1 VTCGKT
7 DSGIYLLVL
16 EVPRPFCAAVGRLGR
31 IALRAGR
38 YGYVGSAR
46 RGLVARLSRHRRPE
60 KPLRWHID
68 RLTAAAGPVGAVVW
82 PWQPGR
88 ECRLAEALQA
98 AGVGRLAASGFG
110 SSDCRCPGHLFVL
123 PDMDL
128 GTVADT
134 LSPLLDAG
142 TSRVVTF
149 PGGAADLRRRA
160 TADRPAG

>member
-1 VTCGKT
+1 MSWEPT
-7 DSGIYLLVL
+7 DSGVYLLVL
-16 EVPRPFCAAVGRLGR
+16 EVPRPFCAAVGCLGR
-31 IALRAGR
+31 ISLRAGR

-46 RGLVARLSRHRRPE
+46 RGLSARLSRHRRRK

-68 RLTAAAGPVGAVVW
+68 RVTAAADPVGAVVW

-98 AGVGRLAASGFG
+98 ASLGRLAASGFG

-123 PDMDL
+123 PDMGL
-128 GTVADT
+128 GAVADT

-142 TSRVVTF
+142 TSRVVLF
-149 PGGAADLRRRA
+149 PLGAADLRRKA
-160 TADRPAG
+160 AAVRPAG

>member
-1 VTCGKT
+1 MTCGKT
-7 DSGIYLLVL
+7 DSGVYLLVL
-16 EVPRPFCAAVGRLGR
+16 EVPRPFCAAVGCLGR

-46 RGLVARLSRHRRPE
+46 RGLSARLSRHQRRK

-68 RLTAAAGPVGAVVW
+68 RLTGAADPVGAVVW

-98 AGVGRLAASGFG
+98 AGLGRLVASGFG
-110 SSDCRCPGHLFVL
+110 SSDCRCPGHLFAL

-128 GTVADT
+128 GTVAAT

-142 TSRVVTF
+142 TSRIVLF
-149 PGGAADLRRRA
+149 PRGAADPRRRA
-160 TADRPAG
+160 TAARPAG